1 MNPIFFY
8 ETYKKYAMF
17 LCHNQA
23 NRQTSYSLN
32 LFLNFYRQI

>member
-8 ETYKKYAMF
+8 ETYKKNMQCF
-17 LCHNQA
+17 TR
-23 NRQTSYSLN
+23 NRQTSYSLS